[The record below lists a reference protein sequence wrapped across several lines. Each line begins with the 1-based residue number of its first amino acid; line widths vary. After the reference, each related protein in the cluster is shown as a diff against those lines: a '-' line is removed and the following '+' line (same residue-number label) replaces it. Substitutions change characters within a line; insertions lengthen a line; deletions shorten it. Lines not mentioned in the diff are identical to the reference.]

1 MSLTLTSISKSFG
14 EKVIFSDLSY
24 TFGQR
29 GIYALVGESGRGKT
43 TLIRMIAGLDR
54 DYIGQIDGGGT
65 KNVSVLF
72 QEHRLFPQLSALDNI
87 LLVSRQD
94 LTAEEKERAV
104 TLLLALGF
112 KKEELELKPAELSGG
127 LKQRISL
134 VRALM
139 RPAPVLLLDEPTKEL
154 DAELCTKV
162 NDLIIAEAKRRLVII
177 STHSQKD
184 IDYLGATK
192 ILI

>member
-127 LKQRISL
+127 MKQRISL

-184 IDYLGATK
+184 IDYLDATK